1 MITHNFN
8 TLDLLTSPVWI
19 VSPFEEQLIYANS
32 AARLLMQDLT
42 FSQLRTGPYSVSSQ
56 KELPK
61 YLSDLQ
67 NQHDII
73 EILTVQRKEEE
84 TALSCRLVLRELT
97 ETEPVIIFEGIEAPA
112 TLGLKASRSA
122 NYQRKKQGF
131 YARFFLTNS
140 APMLLID
147 PSRDGQIVDANLA
160 ALNFYGYNHET
171 MCQKHTWEINMLG
184 RRVMP
189 IMHEISHLPGGHK
202 PLNFVHKLADGST
215 RHVQTYAGPIEIY
228 GDKLMLCIVH
238 DITEQKRLEEQLEHA
253 AHHDAMTGLL
263 NRRQFYHITEPGQ
276 MQHLAIAQDYS
287 LLLIDTDRFKHIND
301 LYGHSKGDE
310 VLCALARTLE
320 SCARKGDLVFRWG
333 GEEFVL
339 LLPRTPLDTALSL
352 AETIRVSVAKVSIS
366 GLPRFTVSIGV
377 AHHEGN
383 ESIDEL
389 FKRVDDATLALHAI
403 APHSEGA
410 SRVNVGVMQAGSGRN
425 VVPASALLKVET
437 RGASDVINQYVF
449 DRAQQAIQGAATMYG
464 VGVETRLM
472 GAATASSPSP
482 QWVAWLQSQAAQ
494 VAGVNQ
500 AIERVE
506 APAGSEDATLMMA
519 RVQQHQGQA
528 SYVVFGTQ
536 LAAGHHNEK
545 FDFDEQ
551 VLAIAV
557 ETLARTALNFPW
569 TRGI

>member
-1 MITHNFN
+1 MTQGLNYQCK
-8 TLDLLTSPVWI
+8 
-19 VSPFEEQLIYANS
+19 FE
-32 AARLLMQDLT
+32 
-42 FSQLRTGPYSVSSQ
+42 
-56 KELPK
+56 K
-61 YLSDLQ
+61 Y
-67 NQHDII
+67 
-73 EILTVQRKEEE
+73 KEELIKLRRHFHRHPELGLQEFE
-84 TALSCRLVLRELT
+84 TSAFIQDYLGKLGYRFRIVEPTGIIAEHPCQDEAAFAGKKKVVLRAEMDALPIQEQT
-97 ETEPVIIFEGIEAPA
+97 GLPYASENAGVMHACGHDGHTAIG
-112 TLGLKASRSA
+112 LGLAHTL
-122 NYQRKKQGF
+122 KQFESGLHGVIKLIF
-131 YARFFLTNS
+131 QPAEEGTRGAR
-140 APMLLID
+140 AM
-147 PSRDGQIVDANLA
+147 VDAGVVDDVDYFTAVHIGTGVPAGTVVCGSDNFMATTKFDAHFTGTAAHAGAKPEDGHNALLA
-160 ALNFYGYNHET
+160 A
-171 MCQKHTWEINMLG
+171 
-184 RRVMP
+184 
-189 IMHEISHLPGGHK
+189 
-202 PLNFVHKLADGST
+202 
-215 RHVQTYAGPIEIY
+215 
-228 GDKLMLCIVH
+228 
-238 DITEQKRLEEQLEHA
+238 
-253 AHHDAMTGLL
+253 
-263 NRRQFYHITEPGQ
+263 
-276 MQHLAIAQDYS
+276 AQ
-287 LLLIDTDRFKHIND
+287 
-301 LYGHSKGDE
+301 
-310 VLCALARTLE
+310 
-320 SCARKGDLVFRWG
+320 
-333 GEEFVL
+333 
-339 LLPRTPLDTALSL
+339 
-352 AETIRVSVAKVSIS
+352 
-366 GLPRFTVSIGV
+366 
-377 AHHEGN
+377 
-383 ESIDEL
+383 
-389 FKRVDDATLALHAI
+389 ATLALHAI

-528 SYVVFGTQ
+528 SYMVFGTQ

>member
-1 MITHNFN
+1 MEQLLDQIRTWRRHLHAIPEIGFQEYKTSKYLYEELKKMGYQPLKITETGIAVYLDFHKEK
-8 TLDLLTSPVWI
+8 TLAFRSDIDALEI
-19 VSPFEEQLIYANS
+19 EEQ
-32 AARLLMQDLT
+32 
-42 FSQLRTGPYSVSSQ
+42 TGVSFKSTHQ
-56 KELPK
+56 GKMHACG
-61 YLSDLQ
+61 
-67 NQHDII
+67 HDGH
-73 EILTVQRKEEE
+73 
-84 TALSCRLVLRELT
+84 TA
-97 ETEPVIIFEGIEAPA
+97 IG
-112 TLGLKASRSA
+112 LGLAHTL
-122 NYQRKKQGF
+122 KQFESGLHGVIKLIF
-131 YARFFLTNS
+131 QPAEEGTRGAR
-140 APMLLID
+140 AM
-147 PSRDGQIVDANLA
+147 VDAGVVDDVDYFTAVHIGTGVPAGTVVCGSDNFMATTKFDAHFTGTAAHAGAKPEDGHNALLA
-160 ALNFYGYNHET
+160 A
-171 MCQKHTWEINMLG
+171 
-184 RRVMP
+184 
-189 IMHEISHLPGGHK
+189 
-202 PLNFVHKLADGST
+202 
-215 RHVQTYAGPIEIY
+215 
-228 GDKLMLCIVH
+228 
-238 DITEQKRLEEQLEHA
+238 
-253 AHHDAMTGLL
+253 
-263 NRRQFYHITEPGQ
+263 
-276 MQHLAIAQDYS
+276 AQ
-287 LLLIDTDRFKHIND
+287 
-301 LYGHSKGDE
+301 
-310 VLCALARTLE
+310 
-320 SCARKGDLVFRWG
+320 
-333 GEEFVL
+333 
-339 LLPRTPLDTALSL
+339 
-352 AETIRVSVAKVSIS
+352 
-366 GLPRFTVSIGV
+366 
-377 AHHEGN
+377 
-383 ESIDEL
+383 
-389 FKRVDDATLALHAI
+389 ATLALHAI

>member
-1 MITHNFN
+1 MEQLLDQIRTWRRHLHAIPEIGFQEYKTSKYLYEELEKMGYQPLKITETGIAVYLDFHKEK
-8 TLDLLTSPVWI
+8 TLAFRSDIDALEI
-19 VSPFEEQLIYANS
+19 EEQ
-32 AARLLMQDLT
+32 
-42 FSQLRTGPYSVSSQ
+42 TGVSFKSTHQ
-56 KELPK
+56 GKMHACG
-61 YLSDLQ
+61 
-67 NQHDII
+67 HDGH
-73 EILTVQRKEEE
+73 
-84 TALSCRLVLRELT
+84 TA
-97 ETEPVIIFEGIEAPA
+97 IG
-112 TLGLKASRSA
+112 LGLAHTL
-122 NYQRKKQGF
+122 KQFESGLHGVIKLIF
-131 YARFFLTNS
+131 QPAEEGTRGAR
-140 APMLLID
+140 AM
-147 PSRDGQIVDANLA
+147 VDAGVVDDVDYFTAVHIGTGVPAGTVVCGSDNFMATTKFDAHFTGTAAHAGAKPEDGHNALLA
-160 ALNFYGYNHET
+160 A
-171 MCQKHTWEINMLG
+171 
-184 RRVMP
+184 
-189 IMHEISHLPGGHK
+189 
-202 PLNFVHKLADGST
+202 
-215 RHVQTYAGPIEIY
+215 
-228 GDKLMLCIVH
+228 
-238 DITEQKRLEEQLEHA
+238 
-253 AHHDAMTGLL
+253 
-263 NRRQFYHITEPGQ
+263 
-276 MQHLAIAQDYS
+276 AQ
-287 LLLIDTDRFKHIND
+287 
-301 LYGHSKGDE
+301 
-310 VLCALARTLE
+310 
-320 SCARKGDLVFRWG
+320 
-333 GEEFVL
+333 
-339 LLPRTPLDTALSL
+339 
-352 AETIRVSVAKVSIS
+352 
-366 GLPRFTVSIGV
+366 
-377 AHHEGN
+377 
-383 ESIDEL
+383 
-389 FKRVDDATLALHAI
+389 ATLALHAI